1 MLLHSH
7 AAHSI
12 LNKDSIKSALEGITF
27 SCMDP
32 KLTRKSLCFKINVFF
47 FFSHHKSG
55 ICNSCLQKI
64 YSFMFMVHSK
74 CMVWLVWLSRGIWR
88 AHLKQDIISKK
99 IELEREAGKSTIKA
113 RQVEL

>member
-47 FFSHHKSG
+47 FFSPQKWNMQQLFAEDLFIYVYGTQQVYGMVGVALQRYLESPFKAGHHQ
-55 ICNSCLQKI
+55 QKD
-64 YSFMFMVHSK
+64 
-74 CMVWLVWLSRGIWR
+74 R
-88 AHLKQDIISKK
+88 
-99 IELEREAGKSTIKA
+99 AGKRGRK
-113 RQVEL
+113 EYD